1 VGRRLR
7 CRAWRPS
14 NDDTRRYDN
23 GDAGRGVAG
32 DKYANDAHRTLSV
45 LRSTYTENKRSRA
58 KENYMTIE
66 DVIRRIG
73 EIGIVPVVRAATVE
87 DATRAVEAI
96 CAGGIPILEITMT
109 VPNAT
114 SVIRHVVREHG
125 NTALIGAGTVTTG
138 EQAEQCIRA
147 GAEFIVSPG
156 LSTHVLAVAQACA
169 KLAIPGALTPT
180 ELMHA
185 QDNGAKLIKI
195 FPCGN
200 VGGPKYLQS
209 LKAPFPNA
217 ALIPTGGVNASNAAD
232 YIAAGAFALGVG
244 GDLVN
249 AAALR
254 AGNLAKITQAAR
266 ELMQAVQGA
275 REPALEKTSPL

>member
-1 VGRRLR
+1 
-7 CRAWRPS
+7 
-14 NDDTRRYDN
+14 
-23 GDAGRGVAG
+23 
-32 DKYANDAHRTLSV
+32 
-45 LRSTYTENKRSRA
+45 
-58 KENYMTIE
+58 MTIE

-125 NTALIGAGTVTTG
+125 NSALIGAGTVTTG

-147 GAEFIVSPG
+147 GAEFLVSPG
-156 LSTHVLAVAQACA
+156 MSTHVLAVAQACA

-209 LKAPFPNA
+209 LRGPFPNV

-254 AGNLAKITQAAR
+254 DGNLAKVTQAAR
-266 ELMQAVQGA
+266 ELVEAVRAA
-275 REPALEKTSPL
+275 RGLVLEKAALLH

>member
-1 VGRRLR
+1 
-7 CRAWRPS
+7 
-14 NDDTRRYDN
+14 
-23 GDAGRGVAG
+23 
-32 DKYANDAHRTLSV
+32 
-45 LRSTYTENKRSRA
+45 
-58 KENYMTIE
+58 MTIE
-66 DVIRRIG
+66 EVIRRIG

-109 VPNAT
+109 VPKAT
-114 SVIRHVVREHG
+114 SMIRHVVREYG
-125 NTALIGAGTVTTG
+125 NSALIGAGTVTTG
-138 EQAEQCIRA
+138 EQAEQCIDA

-156 LSTHVLAVAQACA
+156 LSIPVLSVAQACGR
-169 KLAIPGALTPT
+169 LAIPGALTPT

-200 VGGPKYLQS
+200 VGGSRYLQS
-209 LKAPFPNA
+209 LKGPFPNA

-254 AGNLAKITQAAR
+254 DGNLAKITQAAH
-266 ELMQAVQGA
+266 ELVQAVHAA
-275 REPALEKTSPL
+275 RESALEKMI

>member
-1 VGRRLR
+1 
-7 CRAWRPS
+7 
-14 NDDTRRYDN
+14 
-23 GDAGRGVAG
+23 
-32 DKYANDAHRTLSV
+32 
-45 LRSTYTENKRSRA
+45 
-58 KENYMTIE
+58 MTIE

-73 EIGIVPVVRAATVE
+73 EIGIVPVVRAASVE

-125 NTALIGAGTVTTG
+125 STALIGAGTVTNG

-147 GAEFIVSPG
+147 GAEFLVSPG
-156 LSTHVLAVAQACA
+156 MSVHVLAVAQACA

-200 VGGPKYLQS
+200 VGGAKYLQS
-209 LKAPFPNA
+209 LRGPFPHV

-232 YIAAGAFALGVG
+232 YIAAGAFALGIG

-254 AGNLAKITQAAR
+254 DGNLTKITQAAR
-266 ELMQAVQGA
+266 ELVEAVRAA
-275 REPALEKTSPL
+275 RALALEKTGLTH

>member
-1 VGRRLR
+1 
-7 CRAWRPS
+7 
-14 NDDTRRYDN
+14 
-23 GDAGRGVAG
+23 
-32 DKYANDAHRTLSV
+32 
-45 LRSTYTENKRSRA
+45 
-58 KENYMTIE
+58 MTIE
-66 DVIRRIG
+66 EVIRRIG
-73 EIGIVPVVRAATVE
+73 EIGIVPVVRAATAE

-114 SVIRHVVREHG
+114 TVIRHVTREHG
-125 NTALIGAGTVTTG
+125 SRVLIGAGTVTTSA
-138 EQAEQCIRA
+138 QAGQCIDA

-156 LSTHVLAVAQACA
+156 LSIPVLAVARASV

-185 QDNGAKLIKI
+185 YDNGAKLIKI

-200 VGGPKYLQS
+200 VGGPRYLRS

-217 ALIPTGGVNASNAAD
+217 SLIPTGGVNASNAAD

-244 GDLVN
+244 GELIN
-249 AAALR
+249 ADAVR
-254 AGNLAKITQAAR
+254 DGNLAKITQSARELVQAVHAAR
-266 ELMQAVQGA
+266 ESVF
-275 REPALEKTSPL
+275 EKANSPH

>member
-1 VGRRLR
+1 
-7 CRAWRPS
+7 
-14 NDDTRRYDN
+14 
-23 GDAGRGVAG
+23 
-32 DKYANDAHRTLSV
+32 
-45 LRSTYTENKRSRA
+45 
-58 KENYMTIE
+58 MTIE
-66 DVIRRIG
+66 DVIHRIG

-125 NTALIGAGTVTTG
+125 NSALIGAGTVTTG

-147 GAEFIVSPG
+147 GAEFLVSPG
-156 LSTHVLAVAQACA
+156 ISTHVLAVAQACA

-195 FPCGN
+195 FPCGS

-209 LKAPFPNA
+209 LRGPFPHV
-217 ALIPTGGVNASNAAD
+217 ALIPTGGVSVSNTAD

-254 AGNLAKITQAAR
+254 EGNLAKITLAAR
-266 ELMQAVQGA
+266 ELVQAVQAA
-275 REPALEKTSPL
+275 RGLILEKASVPH

>member
-1 VGRRLR
+1 
-7 CRAWRPS
+7 
-14 NDDTRRYDN
+14 
-23 GDAGRGVAG
+23 
-32 DKYANDAHRTLSV
+32 
-45 LRSTYTENKRSRA
+45 
-58 KENYMTIE
+58 MTIE

-109 VPNAT
+109 VPNAI

-125 NTALIGAGTVTTG
+125 SAALIGAGTVTTG

-147 GAEFIVSPG
+147 GAEFLVSPG
-156 LSTHVLAVAQACA
+156 MSTHVLAVAQACA

-200 VGGPKYLQS
+200 VGGAKYLQS
-209 LKAPFPNA
+209 LRGPFPHV
-217 ALIPTGGVNASNAAD
+217 ALIPTGGVSASNAAD

-244 GDLVN
+244 GDLIN

-254 AGNLAKITQAAR
+254 EWNLAKITQAAH
-266 ELMQAVQGA
+266 ELVEAVRAA
-275 REPALEKTSPL
+275 RRLVEKSSLPH

>member
-1 VGRRLR
+1 
-7 CRAWRPS
+7 
-14 NDDTRRYDN
+14 
-23 GDAGRGVAG
+23 
-32 DKYANDAHRTLSV
+32 
-45 LRSTYTENKRSRA
+45 
-58 KENYMTIE
+58 MTIE

-109 VPNAT
+109 VPNAI

-125 NTALIGAGTVTTG
+125 NAALIGAGTVTTG

-147 GAEFIVSPG
+147 GAEFLVSPG
-156 LSTHVLAVAQACA
+156 TSTHVLAVAQACA
-169 KLAIPGALTPT
+169 QLAIPGALTPT

-200 VGGPKYLQS
+200 VGGAKYLQS
-209 LKAPFPNA
+209 LRGPFPHV
-217 ALIPTGGVNASNAAD
+217 ALIPTGGVSATNAAD

-244 GDLVN
+244 GDLIN

-254 AGNLAKITQAAR
+254 EGNLAKITQAAQ
-266 ELMQAVQGA
+266 ELVQAVQRA
-275 REPALEKTSPL
+275 RGLVLEKAGLSH